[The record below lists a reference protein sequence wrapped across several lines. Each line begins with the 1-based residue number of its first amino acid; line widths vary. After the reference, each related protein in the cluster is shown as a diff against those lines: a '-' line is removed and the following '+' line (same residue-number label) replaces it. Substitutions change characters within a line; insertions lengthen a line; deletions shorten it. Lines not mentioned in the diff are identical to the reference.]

1 MILKYSLP
9 EKFYP
14 QLSLETDESIHYLA
28 PFDLML
34 DNEYEKEGYVI
45 VTTKRLVV
53 LSNGKVLHNTPLSKF
68 SKITCESMVDNG
80 ILIGT
85 IDGEETLLARFSMK
99 HVARFSYI
107 ARGALLLSHG
117 EKTLVES
124 KEREK
129 NCSKCGRALPGTNI
143 CPHCDGHMITF
154 RKFLD
159 LCKPYRI
166 KLLLVSLFMVVSS
179 YLSLF
184 MPAIQKDFIDNVLKA
199 DNSDYTKVIK
209 FILTMFLLTTIIVM
223 LNILKHKW
231 CVSLGARISMDLRS
245 KLYEKIQMLSLSFLN
260 TRKPGELMNRVVQD
274 TSEIRRFMEE
284 TFSEMLSLLVT
295 MIGSLIYMISMDYK
309 LTFLSTM
316 FIVVVAFLHR
326 MFRKH
331 IRRIFHHLWS
341 KGDSIN
347 SALQDVIS
355 GMRVVKSF
363 GKEEYEAKRFHI
375 KVMDYSETQKR
386 SEQFWAIFS
395 PILTFIMGV
404 GIYFATYYGGL
415 NVLNDKMTTG
425 ELIQFIT
432 YTSILY
438 GPLGWMT
445 FLPRRIVQLVTAL
458 ERVYDVLDEE
468 PEISDSDN
476 AIDIDVN
483 GNIEFRNVHFGYK
496 IYEPI
501 LENINFNISKGEM
514 IGLVGS
520 SGTGKSTMINLIMR
534 LYDVNQ
540 GEILMDGVNI
550 NQIRTSSLHSQIGV
564 VLQETFLF
572 SGTILNNIRY
582 AKQDATVEEIIMAAK
597 TANAHDF
604 ISRMPD
610 GYNTYVGEHGHN
622 LSGGERQRIAI
633 ARAILHN
640 PKILILDEATSALDT
655 ESEYLIQQA
664 LDRLTKGRTTI
675 AIAHRLST
683 LRNANRLIVID
694 GKKVAEIG
702 THNELLEKKGIYYGL
717 VNAQLEMQK
726 IEAKAN

>member
-14 QLSLETDESIHYLA
+14 QLALANEESIHYIA
-28 PFDLML
+28 PYDLNL
-34 DNEYEKEGYVI
+34 NNTYEKEGYVV
-45 VTTKRLVV
+45 VTNKRLIV
-53 LSNGKVLHNTPLSKF
+53 LSKENILHNIILSKF

-85 IDGEETLLARFSMK
+85 VDDDEILLARFSMK
-99 HVARFSYI
+99 HVARFAYI
-107 ARGALLLSHG
+107 ARGSLHLSKG
-117 EKTLVES
+117 DDTLVES

-129 NCSKCGRALPGTNI
+129 TCIKCGRALPGTNV
-143 CPHCDGHMITF
+143 CPHCDGHMITLG
-154 RKFLD
+154 KFLG
-159 LCKPYRI
+159 LCKPYGV
-166 KLLLVSLFMVVSS
+166 KLLFVSFFMVMSS

-199 DNSDYTKVIK
+199 NNNDYSKVVR
-209 FILTMFLLTTIIVM
+209 FILTMFILTTTIVI
-223 LNILKHKW
+223 LNIIKHKW
-231 CVSLGARISMDLRS
+231 CVSLGAKISMDLRS

-260 TRKPGELMNRVVQD
+260 TRKPGELMNRVVRD

-284 TFSEMLSLLVT
+284 SFSEMFSVLFT
-295 MIGSLIYMISMDYK
+295 MIGALIYMTIMDYK
-309 LTFLSTM
+309 LTILSTM
-316 FIVVVAFLHR
+316 FILVVAFLHR
-326 MFRKH
+326 MFRKRIH
-331 IRRIFHHLWS
+331 RIFHHLWMKS
-341 KGDSIN
+341 DKIN
-347 SALQDVIS
+347 SSLQDVIS

-363 GKEEYEAKRFHI
+363 GKEDYEAKRFHQ
-375 KVMDYSETQKR
+375 KALDYSIVQKK

-395 PILTFIMGV
+395 PILSFIMGI

-415 NVLNDKMTTG
+415 NVLDNKLTTG

-468 PEISDSDN
+468 PEISDGNDS
-476 AIDIDVN
+476 IELDIQ
-483 GNIEFRNVHFGYK
+483 GNIEFCNVHFGYK

-501 LENINFNISKGEM
+501 LESINFSIKKGEM

-520 SGTGKSTMINLIMR
+520 SGTGKSTLINLIMR

-540 GEILMDGVNI
+540 GEILIDGINI
-550 NQIRTSSLHSQIGV
+550 NKIQNSSLHSQIGV

-572 SGTILNNIRY
+572 SGTILNNIKY
-582 AKQDATVEEIIMAAK
+582 AKQDATVEEVIMAAK
-597 TANAHDF
+597 IANAHDF
-604 ISRMPD
+604 ISKMPD

-633 ARAILHN
+633 ARAILHD

-664 LDRLTKGRTTI
+664 LDRLTKGRTTF

-694 GKKVAEIG
+694 GKKIAEMG
-702 THNELLEKKGIYYGL
+702 THNELLENKGIYYGL
-717 VNAQLEMQK
+717 VSAQLEMQK
-726 IEAKAN
+726 IESKN

>member
-14 QLSLETDESIHYLA
+14 QLALSTEESIHYIA
-28 PFDLML
+28 PFDLRL
-34 DNEYEKEGYVI
+34 NTSYEHEGYVI
-45 VTTKRLVV
+45 VTDKRLVV
-53 LSNGKVLHNTPLSKF
+53 LTPKKILHNIVLSKF
-68 SKITCESMVDNG
+68 SKIWCESMVDNG

-85 IDGEETLLARFSMK
+85 IEDEEILLARFSMK

-107 ARGALLLSHG
+107 ARGALLLSKG
-117 EKTLVES
+117 DKTIVKS

-129 NCSKCGRALPGTNI
+129 ICSKCDRALPGTNI
-143 CPHCDGHMITF
+143 CPNCDGHMITF

-159 LCKPYRI
+159 LCKPYSIR
-166 KLLLVSLFMVVSS
+166 LLLISLFMVLSS

-184 MPAIQKDFIDNVLKA
+184 MPAIQKDFIDNVLKVG
-199 DNSDYTKVIK
+199 NSDYSKVIK
-209 FILTMFLLTTIIVM
+209 FILTMLLLTTLIVII
-223 LNILKHKW
+223 NILKHKW
-231 CVSLGARISMDLRS
+231 CVSLGAKISMDLRS
-245 KLYEKIQMLSLSFLN
+245 MLYEKIQMLSLSFLN

-274 TSEIRRFMEE
+274 TSQIRRFMEE
-284 TFSEMLSLLVT
+284 TFSEMFSLLFT
-295 MIGSLIYMISMDYK
+295 MIGSLIFMIVIDIK

-326 MFRKH
+326 LFRRH
-331 IRRIFHHLWS
+331 IHRIFHHLWTKS
-341 KGDSIN
+341 DEIN
-347 SALQDVIS
+347 SSLQDVIS

-363 GKEEYEAKRFHI
+363 GKEEYEAKKFH
-375 KVMDYSETQKR
+375 KKALSFSETQKR

-395 PILTFIMGV
+395 PILTFLMGI

-415 NVLNDKMTTG
+415 KVLGDQMTTG

-468 PEISDSDN
+468 PEISDEEDS
-476 AIDIDVN
+476 IDLNIQ

-501 LENINFNISKGEM
+501 LENINYSITKGEM

-540 GEILMDGVNI
+540 GEILIDGINI
-550 NQIRTSSLHSQIGV
+550 NSIKSSSLHSQIGV

-582 AKQDATVEEIIMAAK
+582 AKPDATTEEIIMAAK
-597 TANAHDF
+597 IANAHDF
-604 ISRMPD
+604 ISRMSD

-633 ARAILHN
+633 ARAILHD

-664 LDRLTKGRTTI
+664 LDRLTKGRTTF

-694 GKKVAEIG
+694 GKKIAEMG
-702 THNELLEKKGIYYGL
+702 THNELLEKKGIYFGL

-726 IEAKAN
+726 IEANC